1 MYVMDAGLSVDEW
14 FDLSGYKDR
23 DILPDATRASLP
35 GLPVYTLGQE
45 NPDQRVKNVS
55 RFKFLNNSSKT

>member
-35 GLPVYTLGQE
+35 GLPIYHLGKE
-45 NPDQRVKNVS
+45 NANQRVKAVS
-55 RFKFLNNSSKT
+55 RFKVLHNSNNH